1 MTARSSSWDDF
12 KTEVFGNRTEV
23 VEGVELRVPNDIPFG
38 FEERLS
44 DLTNSRTREDVE
56 ELVAAL
62 FGPDTFDQ
70 LADAGIGQIGMMTIL
85 TWGMAQAAGN
95 DIGFGE
101 AYEAITSGDLGKAFP
116 QAQPQN
122 RAARRK
128 QSATTGGRS
137 KPTSRASTGSA
148 RTRSR
153 A

>member
-12 KTEVFGNRTEV
+12 KTEVFGNRTEII
-23 VEGVELRVPNDIPFG
+23 EGVEVKVPTDVPFG
-38 FEERLS
+38 FEERLA
-44 DLTNSRTREDVE
+44 DLTESAKQEDVE
-56 ELVAAL
+56 ELVAVL
-62 FGPDTFDQ
+62 FGPDTFKQ
-70 LADAGIGQIGMMTIL
+70 LADAGVRQMGMMTIL
-85 TWGMAQAAGN
+85 TWGMAQAGGS
-95 DIGFGE
+95 DITFQQ

-137 KPTSRASTGSA
+137 KPTSRASTSSA
-148 RTRSR
+148 RTKSR